1 MNDIHPLKPLIK
13 LTIFDTVIPYVAG
26 LVLLALFFVLTVKI
40 MEARRLAKLRAESVG
55 DTDINPVEEI
65 EAALLRLDKLRQLIK
80 DEQLAE
86 FYLAVTELIKDSLAE
101 VFGVKVKEMTTK
113 EIEKIKLEPA
123 LRKIVLEFLH
133 QVDRLKFSG
142 LKSQK
147 EEAEE
152 LYGVAEDCLHKMRDL
167 TQAVKEPW
175 QQRGLSTKT
184 EI

>member
-26 LVLLALFFVLTVKI
+26 LILLALLFVLAVKI
-40 MEARRLAKLRAESVG
+40 MEARRLAKLRAESVS

-86 FYLAVTELIKDSLAE
+86 FYLAVTELIKETLAE

-113 EIEKIKLEPA
+113 EIERVDLAPA
-123 LRKIVLEFLH
+123 LQDIVLEFLH
-133 QVDRLKFSG
+133 RVDRLKFSG
-142 LKSQK
+142 LKSEK
-147 EEAEE
+147 EEAEA
-152 LYGVAEDCLHKMRDL
+152 LYEIAAECLHRMKGLAER
-167 TQAVKEPW
+167 TKESTEKAVLAAKK
-175 QQRGLSTKT
+175 QV
-184 EI
+184 